1 MTNLGN
7 YFRCATK
14 AVCIGA
20 LLALGAAA
28 QPHADLA
35 EQIFAA
41 RLQTLIAARQWA
53 DAARHIQQAQALRP
67 APPWLAAREAD
78 VRLAQVRIA
87 LGRDDLSGALTA
99 ARLYLNG
106 DEARSQQ
113 LLALARE
120 EHAAG
125 DKPAALGLAREVVR
139 RMPAYAAAAAQ
150 LAAWEPPVVEAR
162 PRAEPKPAPE
172 PKRPIESRPPAPEVD
187 EETAL
192 LARLRAAHGQGN
204 VPGTLAAARLFLTGD
219 HARSLKLLEVAR
231 EFSARGD
238 RAMAIALTKEVLRR
252 TADFPP
258 AKRLL
263 AELEQAPAK

>member
-1 MTNLGN
+1 MKSHLRV
-7 YFRCATK
+7 FLA
-14 AVCIGA
+14 GA
-20 LLALGAAA
+20 LLTAAA
-28 QPHADLA
+28 LAQSHGDLA
-35 EQIFAA
+35 EQIFAT
-41 RLQTLIAARQWA
+41 RLQTLIDARQWA

-67 APPWLAAREAD
+67 VPAWLAAREAD

-87 LGRDDLSGALTA
+87 LGREDLSGALAA
-99 ARLYLNG
+99 ARLFLNG

-125 DKPAALGLAREVVR
+125 DKPAAVGLAREIVR
-139 RMPAYAAAAAQ
+139 RTPAFAAAASQ
-150 LAAWEPPVVEAR
+150 LAAWEPPTAEAK
-162 PRAEPKPAPE
+162 PSPLPKPAPE
-172 PKRPIESRPPAPEVD
+172 PKRPAEPKPAAPEVD

-192 LARLRAAHGQGN
+192 LTRLRAAHEQGN
-204 VPGTLAAARLFLTGD
+204 VPATLAAARLLLTGD
-219 HARSLKLLEVAR
+219 RTRSLKLLEVAR

-238 RAMAIALTKEVLRR
+238 RAVAIALTKEVLRR